1 MLGRTAVPK
10 VRTHYDNL
18 KVARD
23 APPEV
28 IRAAYKSLSQKYH
41 PDRNPRDPKASRT
54 MAIIN
59 AAYRVLSDPDLRKK
73 HDEWIRKVEAEPPP
87 KPRPIPRAATNRP
100 PKPSTRKASAPQAAV
115 VKSKYEI
122 VNHLRRYGWV
132 YLFLALVECL
142 LIATMLFL

>member
-1 MLGRTAVPK
+1 VPK

-41 PDRNPRDPKASRT
+41 PDRNSGDPNASKT

-73 HDEWIRKVEAEPPP
+73 HDEWIRKIEAEAPA
-87 KPRPIPRAATNRP
+87 KPRPMPHPPSSRP
-100 PKPSTRKASAPQAAV
+100 PRPPRPKAPSSQAPV
-115 VKSKYEI
+115 FTSKYKV

-132 YLFLALVECL
+132 YLFVALFECL
-142 LIATMLFL
+142 LLATILFLQSS

>member
-1 MLGRTAVPK
+1 MPK

-41 PDRNPRDPKASRT
+41 PDRNSGDPNASKT

-73 HDEWIRKVEAEPPP
+73 HDAWILKVEAEPPA
-87 KPRPIPRAATNRP
+87 KPRPIPRPAANRP
-100 PKPSTRKASAPQAAV
+100 PKPPTPKAPAPQAPV
-115 VKSKYEI
+115 FKSKYKI
-122 VNHLRRYGWV
+122 VNHVRRYGWV
-132 YLFLALVECL
+132 YLFLALVEGL
-142 LIATMLFL
+142 LLLTILFLQSS

>member
-1 MLGRTAVPK
+1 VPK

-41 PDRNPRDPKASRT
+41 PDRNPGDPKASRT
-54 MAIIN
+54 MTIIN
-59 AAYRVLSDPDLRKK
+59 AAYRVLSDPDLRRK
-73 HDEWIRKVEAEPPP
+73 HDEWIRKVEAEPPA
-87 KPRPIPRAATNRP
+87 KPRPTTRPAAKRP
-100 PKPSTRKASAPQAAV
+100 SRPLTPKTPAPQAPLF
-115 VKSKYEI
+115 KSNDKI

-132 YLFLALVECL
+132 YLFLVLVECL
-142 LIATMLFL
+142 LIATMLLS

>member
-1 MLGRTAVPK
+1 MNQGRTAVPK

-41 PDRNPRDPKASRT
+41 PDRNAGDPKASRT

-73 HDEWIRKVEAEPPP
+73 HDQWILKVEAEPSA
-87 KPRPIPRAATNRP
+87 KPRPTPPAAKRP
-100 PKPSTRKASAPQAAV
+100 PRPPTPKAAAPQAPV
-115 VKSKYEI
+115 FKSKYKI
-122 VNHLRRYGWV
+122 VDHLRRYGWV
-132 YLFLALVECL
+132 YLFLALVEGIL
-142 LIATMLFL
+142 LAIMLFS

>member
-1 MLGRTAVPK
+1 LESTAVPK

-41 PDRNPRDPKASRT
+41 PDRNPGDPKASRT

-59 AAYRVLSDPDLRKK
+59 AAYRVLSDPDLRRN
-73 HDEWIRKVEAEPPP
+73 HDEWIRKIEAEPAA
-87 KPRPIPRAATNRP
+87 KPRPIPRPATQ
-100 PKPSTRKASAPQAAV
+100 KASRSATPKAPVREAPV
-115 VKSKYEI
+115 VKSKYKI

-142 LIATMLFL
+142 LIATMLFF

>member
-1 MLGRTAVPK
+1 MPK

-41 PDRNPRDPKASRT
+41 PDRNSGDPNASKT

-59 AAYRVLSDPDLRKK
+59 AAYRVLSDPDLRKR
-73 HDEWIRKVEAEPPP
+73 HDEWIRKIEAESPT
-87 KPRPIPRAATNRP
+87 KPRPTPRPPPNRP
-100 PKPSTRKASAPQAAV
+100 TRPPAPKPKAPSPQAPV
-115 VKSKYEI
+115 LTSKYKI
-122 VNHLRRYGWV
+122 VNHLRRYGLV

-142 LIATMLFL
+142 LLATILFL

>member
-1 MLGRTAVPK
+1 VPK

-23 APPEV
+23 APVEV

-41 PDRNPRDPKASRT
+41 PDRNSGDPNASKT

-73 HDEWIRKVEAEPPP
+73 HDEWIRKIEADGPAKPRPTSRQPTTTHRPSPP
-87 KPRPIPRAATNRP
+87 KPKA
-100 PKPSTRKASAPQAAV
+100 PSPQAPV
-115 VKSKYEI
+115 FTSKYKI
-122 VNHLRRYGWV
+122 VNHVRRYGWV

-142 LIATMLFL
+142 LLATILFLQSS

>member
-1 MLGRTAVPK
+1 VPK

-23 APPEV
+23 APSEV

-41 PDRNPRDPKASRT
+41 PDRNPGDPKASRT

-59 AAYRVLSDPDLRKK
+59 AAYRVLSNPDLRRK
-73 HDEWIRKVEAEPPP
+73 HDEWIRKIEAEPAA
-87 KPRPIPRAATNRP
+87 KPRPIPRPAAARPSRP
-100 PKPSTRKASAPQAAV
+100 PKPKAPAPQASV
-115 VKSKYEI
+115 SKSQYKI

-132 YLFLALVECL
+132 YPFLALVECL

>member
-1 MLGRTAVPK
+1 MPR

-41 PDRNPRDPKASRT
+41 PDRNSSDPNASKT

-59 AAYRVLSDPDLRKK
+59 AAYRVLSDPDLRKR
-73 HDEWIRKVEAEPPP
+73 HDEWIRKIEAESAA
-87 KPRPIPRAATNRP
+87 KPRPMPRPPTNRP
-100 PKPSTRKASAPQAAV
+100 PAPKPRAASSQAPFFT
-115 VKSKYEI
+115 SKYKI
-122 VNHLRRYGWV
+122 VNHVRRYGWV

-142 LIATMLFL
+142 LLVIILFLQSS

>member
-1 MLGRTAVPK
+1 MPK

-41 PDRNPRDPKASRT
+41 PDRNPGDPKASRT
-54 MAIIN
+54 MTIIN
-59 AAYRVLSDPDLRKK
+59 AAYRVLSDPDLRRK
-73 HDEWIRKVEAEPPP
+73 HDEWIRKVEAEPPA
-87 KPRPIPRAATNRP
+87 KPRPTTRPAAKRPSRP
-100 PKPSTRKASAPQAAV
+100 PTPKTPAPQAPLF
-115 VKSKYEI
+115 KSNDKI

-132 YLFLALVECL
+132 YLFLVLVECL
-142 LIATMLFL
+142 LIATMLLS

>member
-1 MLGRTAVPK
+1 VPN

-41 PDRNPRDPKASRT
+41 PDRNSGDPNASRT

-59 AAYRVLSDPDLRKK
+59 AAYRVLSDPVLRKR
-73 HDEWIRKVEAEPPP
+73 HDEWIRKIEAEAQAKSRPMRPPP
-87 KPRPIPRAATNRP
+87 TNRSP
-100 PKPSTRKASAPQAAV
+100 RSPVAKAPSSQAPV
-115 VKSKYEI
+115 FTSKYKI

-142 LIATMLFL
+142 LLATILFLQSC

>member
-1 MLGRTAVPK
+1 MPK

-41 PDRNPRDPKASRT
+41 PDRNSGDPNASRT

-59 AAYRVLSDPDLRKK
+59 AAYRVLSDPDLRKR
-73 HDEWIRKVEAEPPP
+73 HDEWIRNIEAEAPA
-87 KPRPIPRAATNRP
+87 KPRPVSPPPPSRSPRSSVAKA
-100 PKPSTRKASAPQAAV
+100 PSSQAPV
-115 VKSKYEI
+115 FTSKYKL

-142 LIATMLFL
+142 LLATILFLQSC

>member
-1 MLGRTAVPK
+1 MPK

-23 APPEV
+23 APAEV

-41 PDRNPRDPKASRT
+41 PDRNSGDPKASRT

-73 HDEWIRKVEAEPPP
+73 HDDWIRRIEAEPPA
-87 KPRPIPRAATNRP
+87 KPRPIPQHKEIGRAH
-100 PKPSTRKASAPQAAV
+100 V
-115 VKSKYEI
+115 
-122 VNHLRRYGWV
+122 
-132 YLFLALVECL
+132 
-142 LIATMLFL
+142 

>member
-1 MLGRTAVPK
+1 MPK

-41 PDRNPRDPKASRT
+41 PDRNSSDPNASRT

-59 AAYRVLSDPDLRKK
+59 AAYRVLSNPDLRKR
-73 HDEWIRKVEAEPPP
+73 HDEWIRKIEAESAD
-87 KPRPIPRAATNRP
+87 KAAAHASSPDLINRH
-100 PKPSTRKASAPQAAV
+100 PSGQAQNPVVGSAGLYKQIQDRQP
-115 VKSKYEI
+115 
-122 VNHLRRYGWV
+122 LRRYGWV

-142 LIATMLFL
+142 LLVIILFLQSN